1 MSEPLNGGVLCDEK
15 YRLVADGLLVSA
27 IAYSCFKNDPA
38 KLQSILSFLS
48 NFFYTSS
55 NMFITLWSYACAS
68 VGGSAAFLGLGV
80 VAPFYAWN
88 SLGGYELYRAYYA
101 TKSAY
106 KYLLQ
111 FPMCTLLTQAAYGLS
126 FVRATFFKTASA
138 WSASQSQPQIESK
151 DLIPLRDVVAPVAV
165 EEAVEVLRDTME
177 MGAHS
182 PAVSSPQ
189 RKSRRKKPTRRSPST
204 IRSAKRAPRQRKRKA
219 KEAPL

>member
-1 MSEPLNGGVLCDEK
+1 MSEQLNGGVLCDEK

-38 KLQSILSFLS
+38 KLQSILSYLS
-48 NFFYTSS
+48 RFFYTSS

-111 FPMCTLLTQAAYGLS
+111 FPMCTLLTQAANGLS
-126 FVRATFFKTASA
+126 FVRATFFRTASA
-138 WSASQSQPQIESK
+138 TQSQSHIASK

-165 EEAVEVLRDTME
+165 EEAVEALRDTIE
-177 MGAHS
+177 KGDLS
-182 PAVSSPQ
+182 PAVSSSP
-189 RKSRRKKPTRRSPST
+189 RRRRKMPKRRSPST
-204 IRSAKRAPRQRKRKA
+204 IRSAERAPRQRKRKA
-219 KEAPL
+219 KETS